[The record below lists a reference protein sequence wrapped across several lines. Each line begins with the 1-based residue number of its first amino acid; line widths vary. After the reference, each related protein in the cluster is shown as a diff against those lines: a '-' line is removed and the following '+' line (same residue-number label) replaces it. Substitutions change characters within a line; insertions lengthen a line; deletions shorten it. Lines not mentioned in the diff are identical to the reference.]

1 MADSSE
7 DFGGDLNLLFDE
19 SISSL
24 SLLHKKVKIFYLYR
38 KR

>member
-7 DFGGDLNLLFDE
+7 QDFGGDLNLFDV